1 MKMKNGFLK
10 YLLWFHQQKAL
21 KNQLESKLY
30 KIHNKKMFKKK
41 KVLFKRYLKV
51 IKINLKMK
59 Y

>member
-1 MKMKNGFLK
+1 MKTKNGSQKYQQWFL
-10 YLLWFHQQKAL
+10 QQKAL

-30 KIHNKKMFKKK
+30 KIHNQKMLKKK